1 MYMGEEYYRQ
11 YLKGDDGGFVELVRE
26 YKDGL
31 VFYLKSIVHS
41 DGLAEELME
50 ETFFKL
56 ATRRPRYTGKASF
69 KTWLYTIARN
79 VALDELR
86 KQKHIADTSLE
97 ELPKSIQSEDC
108 VETSFLKKEREIQLY
123 GALLAL
129 NPAYRQV
136 LHLTYFQGFTNAE
149 TAVIMKKTKRQ
160 VENLLTRARKSLREQ
175 LEKEGFSY
183 EEL

>member
-1 MYMGEEYYRQ
+1 MNTGEEHYRR

-41 DGLAEELME
+41 DALAEELME

-79 VALDELR
+79 VALDHLR

-97 ELPKSIQSEDC
+97 ELPHTLQSENC
-108 VETSFLKKEREIQLY
+108 VEASFIKKERDILLY
-123 GALLAL
+123 RALMIL

-136 LHLTYFQGFTNAE
+136 LHLTYFQGFTNTEA
-149 TAVIMKKTKRQ
+149 AAIMKKTKRQ
-160 VENLLTRARKSLREQ
+160 VENLLTRARKALREQ